1 MTPYFL
7 LPKGNFVIT
16 LAWIMTFLLLL
27 KEVVDLDLADL
38 LEAALFRF
46 VMLHD
51 LINNISIVY
60 RENSELIFSFKHYA
74 ACHWKLK

>member
-1 MTPYFL
+1 
-7 LPKGNFVIT
+7 
-16 LAWIMTFLLLL
+16 MTFLLLL

-60 RENSELIFSFKHYA
+60 RENSELIFSLKHYA
-74 ACHWKLK
+74 ACQLILK